1 MHPDPGCYEQR
12 YRLTRGIKL
21 GLAPAVMVETS
32 DSAFGYEAAGQ
43 RMKASETALARLQAL
58 GGPAGCDFND
68 YLRRTRAVVTLGR
81 VAPADQELR
90 QPGARGCRRWR

>member
-1 MHPDPGCYEQR
+1 MHSDPGCYKER

-43 RMKASETALARLQAL
+43 RMKASEIALARLLQAL

-68 YLRRTRAVVTLGR
+68 YLQRIGAVVT
-81 VAPADQELR
+81 
-90 QPGARGCRRWR
+90 PGE